1 MKKLFILLVCLLP
14 VLAQAQMET
23 SVAGFIPLSGSGRI
37 VYNFNPGWR
46 FHRGDIKGAEAVRFD
61 DTSWQV
67 VSAPHTVELMPA
79 EASGCRNY
87 QGVAWYRKH
96 FVIPQDM
103 KGKEVSL
110 HFEGA
115 MGKQVIYLN
124 GKRVQEH
131 LGGYLPFTVQLT
143 EQGVQPGDSCLLA
156 VMTDNSDDKNFP
168 PGKRQYTLD
177 FAYHGGIYRD
187 VWMIGKSSVAI
198 TDALEADKVAGGGVF
213 VHFDNISGK
222 KAEVYVDTE
231 VHNSGKRTRTVAVE
245 TVLVDAGDV
254 PVKRVSQQVKLQAG
268 ESKTV
273 RQRFAVRNP
282 KLWSPDSPYLYR
294 IQSRVKAGHEVL
306 DGGVTRVGIRK
317 AEFKGKDGFWLN
329 GKPFGQLVGANR
341 HQDFA
346 YVGNA
351 LPNSQQW
358 RDAKRLRDAG
368 CTIIRVAHYPQDP
381 AFMDACDEMGLFVI
395 VATPGWQYWNKNPEF
410 AKLVHRNTREMIRRD
425 RNHPSVLMWE
435 PILNETPYPR
445 DFALEALRIT
455 WEEFPYPGRPVAA
468 ADVHSKGV
476 AENYDVVYGWPGD
489 DEKADRPE
497 QCILLVSLA
506 RMWMTGMH
514 IIIITVPAVAGGN
527 ARCWCRHCHYQRVM
541 MKCTALQGSLS
552 VGRNGILLTISGGI
566 IPIRISGAFMMRS
579 VSLNTLIMLFAA
591 SLPRH

>member
-1 MKKLFILLVCLLP
+1 MSGSFSKTTRPFFKGNGYKRTAGPSLFPDSVIIMKKLFILLVCLLP

-245 TVLVDAGDV
+245 TVLADAGDV
-254 PVKRVSQQVKLQAG
+254 PVKRISQQVKLQAG

-273 RQRFAVRNP
+273 RQQFAVRNP

-317 AEFKGKDGFWLN
+317 AEFNLN
-329 GKPFGQLVGANR
+329 
-341 HQDFA
+341 
-346 YVGNA
+346 
-351 LPNSQQW
+351 NS
-358 RDAKRLRDAG
+358 
-368 CTIIRVAHYPQDP
+368 
-381 AFMDACDEMGLFVI
+381 
-395 VATPGWQYWNKNPEF
+395 
-410 AKLVHRNTREMIRRD
+410 
-425 RNHPSVLMWE
+425 
-435 PILNETPYPR
+435 
-445 DFALEALRIT
+445 
-455 WEEFPYPGRPVAA
+455 
-468 ADVHSKGV
+468 
-476 AENYDVVYGWPGD
+476 
-489 DEKADRPE
+489 
-497 QCILLVSLA
+497 
-506 RMWMTGMH
+506 
-514 IIIITVPAVAGGN
+514 
-527 ARCWCRHCHYQRVM
+527 
-541 MKCTALQGSLS
+541 
-552 VGRNGILLTISGGI
+552 
-566 IPIRISGAFMMRS
+566 
-579 VSLNTLIMLFAA
+579 
-591 SLPRH
+591 